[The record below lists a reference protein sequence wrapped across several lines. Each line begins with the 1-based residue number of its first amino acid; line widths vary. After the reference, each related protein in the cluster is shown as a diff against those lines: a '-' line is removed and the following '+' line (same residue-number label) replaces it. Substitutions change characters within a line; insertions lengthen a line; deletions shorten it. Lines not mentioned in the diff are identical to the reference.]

1 MKNKKKLEKVI
12 TKINKSRDNQRQY
25 QTMEDGF
32 HGNPLDSIDYSEKED
47 FINPYKSSNEFSL
60 NHELQKKIVNKQSQF

>member
-1 MKNKKKLEKVI
+1 
-12 TKINKSRDNQRQY
+12 
-25 QTMEDGF
+25 MEDGF

>member
-1 MKNKKKLEKVI
+1 
-12 TKINKSRDNQRQY
+12 
-25 QTMEDGF
+25 MEDGF

-47 FINPYKSSNEFSL
+47 FINPYKSSNEFRL